1 MLKKTMLVAMT
12 LAGLGG
18 HLSASAGGY
27 AEAIYGEYSA
37 ATGGA
42 IKFELATRQAGSL
55 AELKGRPLSDFLGV
69 PSYVLQADN
78 AALELKG
85 LTLAPVDLK
94 SIHLT
99 DLAASVDG
107 FSKAGFPVDTGAYR
121 LLDVS
126 FEADKAQRRHAAI
139 EVCFVAQAHCVVF
152 DPSIEFIDSEVNSI
166 RAARASG
173 WAVAEHSEANETK
186 SIIPGEQLK
195 ARCGLA
201 SNPATT
207 GRWWTQ
213 AGHTYTWKNLFG
225 ITMVSK
231 SIGGSQWGLRCD
243 SSCRP
248 QPFGYAHNSSA
259 WANIPFSVQCDN
271 ETNGGTS
278 SRSGKFVARTGC
290 AHRTVL
296 GAKFNA
302 TKSGVGIG
310 VEVNINATGSV
321 TQHGGSF
328 QDRCAYF

>member
-18 HLSASAGGY
+18 HLSANAGGY

-42 IKFELATRQAGSL
+42 IKFELATRQSGAL

-69 PSYVLQADN
+69 PNYVLQADN
-78 AALELKG
+78 VALELKG

-107 FSKAGFPVDTGAYR
+107 FSKAGFPVENGAYR
-121 LLDVS
+121 LLEVS
-126 FEADKAQRRHAAI
+126 FGDDKAQRRHSAI
-139 EVCFVAQAHCVVF
+139 EVCFAAQAHCVVF

-173 WAVAEHSEANETK
+173 WAVSEHSETTETK

-213 AGHTYTWKNLFG
+213 GSYTYTWKNLYGF
-225 ITMVSK
+225 TMVSK
-231 SIGGSQWGLRCD
+231 TVGGAQWGLRCD
-243 SSCRP
+243 ASCRP
-248 QPFGYAHNSSA
+248 QPFGYAHASSA

-271 ETNGGTS
+271 ASIGGTS
-278 SRSGKFVARTGC
+278 GGSGKFVAKTGC

-302 TKSGVGIG
+302 TRSGTGLG
-310 VEVNINATGSV
+310 VEVSIDATGSV

-328 QDRCAYF
+328 QDRCAFF